1 MAVAARE
8 ERRLTAIILMLL
20 AFLLFTG
27 IDTTAKWLVQAGL
40 PVTEV
45 VFVRF
50 AGHFVIAAALI
61 LPQQGR
67 RLFYTSAPGQE
78 LLRGLFLAASTF
90 LNMAALKYLPLTVT
104 VSIFFAAPLVVCAL
118 SVPLLGERVGPRRW
132 AAIGVGFIGVLVVT
146 RPWSASFHWAMG
158 LSTLSLFSASMYFVM
173 TRKLAGVDS
182 AGTQQFLTSL
192 VAVSVALP
200 FGLIGWVWP
209 AIPVDWLAFGLIGVF
224 GWAGHQLATMAH
236 RFAPASALMPFV
248 YFQIIYMTAS
258 SWLIFHTP
266 PDGWVLAGAA
276 IVIGAGLYLW
286 LRERALAQSAA
297 VTRPSLE
304 VAAGDR

>member
-27 IDTTAKWLVQAGL
+27 IDTSAKWLVQAGL

-45 VFVRF
+45 VLIRF
-50 AGHFVIAAALI
+50 AGHFVIAMALI
-61 LPQQGR
+61 LPQEGR
-67 RLFYTSAPGQE
+67 RLFRTSAPGQE
-78 LLRGLFLAASTF
+78 VLRGLFLVASTF
-90 LNMAALKYLPLTVT
+90 LNVAALRYLPLTVT

-146 RPWSASFHWAMG
+146 RPWSASFHWAMM
-158 LSTLSLFSASMYFVM
+158 LSVTALFSASMYFVM

-182 AGTQQFLTSL
+182 ASTQQFLTSL

-209 AIPVDWLAFGLIGVF
+209 AIPVDWVAFALIGVF
-224 GWAGHQLATMAH
+224 GWAGHQLATIAH
-236 RFAPASALMPFV
+236 RFAPASALMPFI

-286 LRERALAQSAA
+286 LRERVLARSAA
-297 VTRPSLE
+297 LTPPSLE